1 MTFEQRLA
9 MAEEHAPETVLGIMR
24 AGRQRAS
31 SPPDQQAQ

>member
-24 AGRQRAS
+24 AERLRREAAGEQ
-31 SPPDQQAQ
+31 PV